1 MPTRMKESDRV
12 RGSNRMRVII
22 ADARYHNGLICPY
35 CNETISGLPH
45 VDHII
50 ARRHGGD
57 IKEFDNLVT
66 CCASCNGR
74 KCDTDV
80 AQIFGI
86 DIEQKV
92 NTQIK
97 NRVLTKSDHQAAIDI
112 YKCGKS
118 QSDRIEMILD
128 WVLGGLLP
136 IRLR

>member
-1 MPTRMKESDRV
+1 MPTRMKESHRV
-12 RGSNRMRVII
+12 RRADRMRVII
-22 ADARYHNGLICPY
+22 ADTRYHNALICPY
-35 CNETISGLPH
+35 CNEAISGLPH

-57 IKEFDNLVT
+57 IKEFDNLIT

-86 DIEQKV
+86 DVELKV
-92 NTQIK
+92 NAQIK
-97 NRVLTKSDHQAAIDI
+97 NRVLTENDHQAAIDI

-118 QSDRIEMILD
+118 QVERIEMILD
-128 WVLGGLLP
+128 WVEGGLLP
-136 IRLR
+136 IRLK